1 MNRSQKQEF
10 VDSLGERLSTAEL
23 LVFADFR
30 GVTVAEISALRDQL
44 RAAGISYQVVKN
56 TLAKRAIAGTP
67 LESLGDCFVGMTG
80 VISAHEEGIAAAK
93 LLREITK
100 DFKKAEKFVVKGGYF
115 DGLALDAK
123 EIEKVADLPSR
134 EDMLAPLL
142 ATMQEGPRQVLGV
155 IQGPARDILY
165 VLKNYETKLEE
176 EAAG

>member
-10 VDSLGERLSTAEL
+10 VDSLSERLSNAEL
-23 LVFADFR
+23 LVLADFR
-30 GVTVAEISALRDQL
+30 GVTVAEISTLRDQL

-67 LESLGDCFVGMTG
+67 LESLGDYFVGMTG
-80 VISAHEEGIAAAK
+80 VISAPEEGIAAAK

-115 DGLALDAK
+115 DGMALNPADV
-123 EIEKVADLPSR
+123 EKVADLPSR
-134 EDMLAPLL
+134 EDMLATLL

-155 IQGPARDILY
+155 IQAPGRDLLY
-165 VLKNYETKLEE
+165 LLKNYERKLEE
-176 EAAG
+176 SAG